1 MDNQIEIQDQ
11 SNDHKYF
18 TQIPNIVLEQSNE
31 TELALYVHMKRL
43 AGRSGVCRAGQK
55 YLMSKLGRVGKT
67 TFKKTLQS
75 LLDRGW
81 IVYKGKIKVMT
92 TGGLQWINTYIVPDL
107 WIENMDYFRKG
118 GSGETHLR
126 DSKSASGGSTET
138 PLDGKGGSAQTRG
151 GVSNELAGGSGEYQ
165 EEDVF
170 KKIEDGESLQAENQN
185 AENRKRLK
193 EVREELIKKGAL
205 SFPKGEV
212 AKQKI

>member
-55 YLMSKLGRVGKT
+55 YLMSRLGKVGKT
-67 TFKKTLQS
+67 TFKKTLES
-75 LLDRGW
+75 LIDRRW
-81 IVYKGKIKVMT
+81 IIYKGKIKVMT

-118 GSGETHLR
+118 GSGETHLT
-126 DSKSASGGSTET
+126 DSESARGGSTET
-138 PLDGKGGSAQTRG
+138 PLDSKGGSVQTRG
-151 GVSNELAGGSGEYQ
+151 GVSNELQGGSGEYQ

-170 KKIEDGESLQAENQN
+170 KKKEDGEIQNTEFENDEN
-185 AENRKRLK
+185 AKIQKRLK
-193 EVREELIKKGAL
+193 DVRTDLEKKGVFA
-205 SFPKGEV
+205 FPGK
-212 AKQKI
+212 